1 MIRDTRSMSC
11 RWKDGCVPHDDDPAN
26 YATTMPWCSCDM
38 LDMIEDGTEC
48 RCGDPNMVFPT

>member
-1 MIRDTRSMSC
+1 MSC